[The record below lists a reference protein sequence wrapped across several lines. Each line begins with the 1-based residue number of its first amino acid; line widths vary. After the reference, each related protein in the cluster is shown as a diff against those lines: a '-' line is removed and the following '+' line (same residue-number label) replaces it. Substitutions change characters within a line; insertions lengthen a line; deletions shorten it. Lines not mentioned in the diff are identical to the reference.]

1 MPAKKVKRK
10 YVRKALPQAAEVE
23 DVVIPTILPEVVEH
37 KQHYLVCHFCGNRQT
52 DLNSRDQTSFWCH
65 QCGRC
70 NQAVWTTT

>member
-10 YVRKALPQAAEVE
+10 YVRKAAVAAPEAQE
-23 DVVIPTILPEVVEH
+23 DMSIMPAEH

-70 NQAVWTTT
+70 NQAVWVV